1 MSPLPFTIFARA
13 ERSASRCAARAM
25 YDLPRRATAFG
36 SYRFV
41 PLADGNGAFRRSPAS
56 INGGRVLVLN
66 QSYEPILICS
76 VRKALLLLLLD
87 KAELVETRNGS
98 LIRSVRHAYPY
109 PSVIRLHAYIRMP
122 YKKVELSRRNILRRD
137 GFACQYCGT
146 RSAPLTIDHVIPRSR
161 GGGDTWENLVTA
173 CIPCN
178 NRKGN
183 RTPEEAGMRLRN
195 VPRKPNHIVFLRNF
209 MGSVESEWRP
219 YLFAD

>member
-1 MSPLPFTIFARA
+1 MLNGHHAAAPPL
-13 ERSASRCAARAM
+13 SS
-25 YDLPRRATAFG
+25 
-36 SYRFV
+36 
-41 PLADGNGAFRRSPAS
+41 
-56 INGGRVLVLN
+56 GRVLVLN

-76 VRKALLLLLLD
+76 VKKALLLLFLN
-87 KAELVETRNGS
+87 KAELVESRNGAV
-98 LIRSVRHAYPY
+98 IRSVRAAYPF
-109 PSVIRLHAYIRMP
+109 PSVIRLHAYIHLP

-161 GGGDTWENLVTA
+161 GGNDTWENLVTA

-183 RTPEEAGMRLRN
+183 RTPEEAGMRLRS

-209 MGSVESEWRP
+209 MGTIEQEWRP
-219 YLFAD
+219 YLFGE